1 MIHDGKVVLVRHRA
15 GSATYHLLPG
25 GGVDYRETVEDA
37 LSREVLEETG
47 LEARLVRPLFINDTI
62 DPSGSRHVVNLTFL
76 AEITGGRITD
86 KPADRRVEAVE
97 LVALEQLADL
107 DLRPPLAPYLLEA
120 FSEGL
125 ESATTRYLGSIFS
138 AARES

>member
-1 MIHDGKVVLVRHRA
+1 MILDGKVVLVRHRA

-25 GGVDYRETVEDA
+25 GGVDYRESVEDA

-62 DPSGSRHVVNLTFL
+62 DPAGSRHVVNLTFL

-86 KPADRRVEAVE
+86 KPADRRVEAVD
-97 LVALEQLADL
+97 LVTVEELADL

-125 ESATTRYLGSIFS
+125 ACADTRYLGSIFS

>member
-1 MIHDGKVVLVRHRA
+1 MIHEGKVVLVRHRA
-15 GSATYHLLPG
+15 GAATYHLLPG
-25 GGVDYRETVEDA
+25 GGVDYRETVEDT
-37 LSREVLEETG
+37 LVREVREETG

-62 DPSGSRHVVNLTFL
+62 DPAGSRHVVNLTFL

-97 LVALEQLADL
+97 LVAVEQLADL

-120 FSEGL
+120 FSTGL
-125 ESATTRYLGSIFS
+125 ASADTRYLGSIFS